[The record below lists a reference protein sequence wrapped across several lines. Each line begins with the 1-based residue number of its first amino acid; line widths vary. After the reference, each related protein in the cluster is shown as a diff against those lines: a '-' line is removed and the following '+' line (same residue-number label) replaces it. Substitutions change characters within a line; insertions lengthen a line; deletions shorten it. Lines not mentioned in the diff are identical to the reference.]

1 MLKYFI
7 LTYRLIMATPLIIL
21 IVLGIILVLMYNSL
35 VAKKNQVENIFAS
48 VDTQL
53 KKRYDLIPNLV
64 ASVSKYM
71 DHEKSLLEEVTK
83 LRSEANRPNISDKQ
97 KINLDAKITKAL
109 GSIMIA
115 VENYP
120 ELKANE
126 NVMHLQRSLNEV
138 EEQIAAA
145 RRAYNQAVTDYN
157 NALEMIPTNLMAS
170 MMNYKTKDVFEI
182 TEGERKNVNVSELFA
197 KN

>member
-1 MLKYFI
+1 MS
-7 LTYRLIMATPLIIL
+7 TSLIIV
-21 IVLGIILVLMYNSL
+21 IVLAIILVLMYNSL
-35 VAKKNQVENIFAS
+35 IAKKNQVENIFGS

-71 DHEKSLLEEVTK
+71 EHEKGILEDITK
-83 LRSEANRPNISDKQ
+83 LRADANKPNISDEQ
-97 KINLDAKITKAL
+97 KMELDAKMSAAL

-120 ELKANE
+120 DLKANE
-126 NVMHLQRSLNEV
+126 NVMHLQHSLNEV
-138 EEQIAAA
+138 EEQISAA

-157 NALEMIPTNLMAS
+157 NAIEQIPTNFMANA
-170 MMNYKTKDVFEI
+170 MNYRQKEVFEI
-182 TEGERKNVNVSELFA
+182 SEGERQNVNVKELF
-197 KN
+197 N

>member
-1 MLKYFI
+1 MSASLVILIIAVFI
-7 LTYRLIMATPLIIL
+7 LVM
-21 IVLGIILVLMYNSL
+21 MYNSL
-35 VAKKNQVENIFAS
+35 VSKKNQVENIFAG

-64 ASVSKYM
+64 SSVQQYM
-71 DHEKSLLEEVTK
+71 QHEKSILEDITK
-83 LRSEANRPNISDKQ
+83 LRSQANKPNLSD
-97 KINLDAKITKAL
+97 NDKITLDKKITSAL

-126 NVMHLQRSLNEV
+126 NVMHLQYSLNEI
-138 EEQIAAA
+138 EEQISAA

-157 NALEMIPTNLMAS
+157 NAIEMLPTNFMAS
-170 MMNYKTKDVFEI
+170 AMNYTKKQVFEI
-182 TEGERKNVNVSELFA
+182 NANERKNVSVKKFFQS
-197 KN
+197 

>member
-1 MLKYFI
+1 MSI
-7 LTYRLIMATPLIIL
+7 PLIIL
-21 IVLGIILVLMYNSL
+21 IVIAIVLVLMYNSL

-53 KKRYDLIPNLV
+53 KKRYDLVPNLV

-71 DHEKSLLEEVTK
+71 EHEKSILQEVTK
-83 LRSEANRPNISDKQ
+83 LRADANKPNISDKQ
-97 KINLDAKITKAL
+97 KIDLDAKMSAAL
-109 GSIMIA
+109 GSLMIA
-115 VENYP
+115 VEAYP

-126 NVMHLQRSLNEV
+126 NAMHLQRSLNEI

-157 NALEMIPTNLMAS
+157 NALEMIPTNYMANA
-170 MMNYKTKDVFEI
+170 MNYQRKEVFEI
-182 TEGERKNVNVSELFA
+182 AEGERKNISVKELF
-197 KN
+197 N

>member
-1 MLKYFI
+1 MQKRFS
-7 LTYRLIMATPLIIL
+7 MSTPLIIL

-71 DHEKSLLEEVTK
+71 EHEKSLLEEVTK

-97 KINLDAKITKAL
+97 KMDLDAKITKAL

-126 NVMHLQRSLNEV
+126 NVLHLQRSLNEV

-170 MMNYKTKDVFEI
+170 MMGYKEKDVFEI
-182 TEGERKNVNVSELFA
+182 TETERKNVNVGELFN
-197 KN
+197 K

>member
-1 MLKYFI
+1 MS
-7 LTYRLIMATPLIIL
+7 TPLIIL
-21 IVLGIILVLMYNSL
+21 LVLVIVLILMYNSL
-35 VAKKNQVENIFAS
+35 VAKKNQVDNIFAS
-48 VDTQL
+48 IDTQL

-71 DHEKSLLEEVTK
+71 EHEKSILQEITK
-83 LRSEANRPNISDKQ
+83 LRSEANKPNISEKQ
-97 KINLDAKITKAL
+97 KIKLDAQITSAL

-126 NVMHLQRSLNEV
+126 NVIHLQHTLSEV
-138 EEQIAAA
+138 EEQISAA

-157 NALEMIPTNLMAS
+157 NALEMIPTNFMAS
-170 MMNYKTKDVFEI
+170 AMNYQKKEVFEI
-182 TEGERKNVNVSELFA
+182 PKNERKNVNVSELFN
-197 KN
+197 K

>member
-1 MLKYFI
+1 MS
-7 LTYRLIMATPLIIL
+7 TSM
-21 IVLGIILVLMYNSL
+21 IVLLVVGIILVLMYNSL
-35 VAKKNQVENIFAS
+35 VSKKNQVENIFAS

-71 DHEKSLLEEVTK
+71 EHEKSLLTEVTK
-83 LRSEANRPNISDKQ
+83 LRAEANKPNISDEH
-97 KINLDAKITKAL
+97 KIALDAKVTSAL

-120 ELKANE
+120 DLKANE

-138 EEQIAAA
+138 EEQIAAS

-157 NALEMIPTNLMAS
+157 NAIEMIPTNFMAS
-170 MMNYKTKDVFEI
+170 AMNYKRKEVFEI
-182 TEGERKNVNVSELFA
+182 SEGERKNVNVKELF
-197 KN
+197 N

>member
-1 MLKYFI
+1 MSTSMIVL
-7 LTYRLIMATPLIIL
+7 LVVGIIL
-21 IVLGIILVLMYNSL
+21 ILMYNSL
-35 VAKKNQVENIFAS
+35 VSKKNQVENIFAS

-64 ASVSKYM
+64 ATVSKYM
-71 DHEKSLLEEVTK
+71 AHEKSLLTEVTK
-83 LRSEANRPNISDKQ
+83 LRAEANKPHISDKH
-97 KINLDAKITKAL
+97 KIALDAKVSSAL

-120 ELKANE
+120 DLKANE

-138 EEQIAAA
+138 EEQISAS

-157 NALEMIPTNLMAS
+157 NAIEMIPTNMMAS
-170 MMNYKTKDVFEI
+170 VMNYRTKEVFEI
-182 TEGERKNVNVSELFA
+182 TEGERKNVNVKELFE
-197 KN
+197 

>member
-1 MLKYFI
+1 MS
-7 LTYRLIMATPLIIL
+7 TPLIIL
-21 IVLGIILVLMYNSL
+21 IVVGIILVLMYNSL

-97 KINLDAKITKAL
+97 KMDLDAKITKTL

-170 MMNYKTKDVFEI
+170 MMGYTKKDVFEI
-182 TEGERKNVNVSELFA
+182 TEAERKNVNVSELFN
-197 KN
+197 K

>member
-1 MLKYFI
+1 MS
-7 LTYRLIMATPLIIL
+7 TPLILL
-21 IVLGIILVLMYNSL
+21 IVLGITLILIYNSL
-35 VAKKNQVENIFAS
+35 VAKKNQVTNIFAS

-71 DHEKSLLEEVTK
+71 EHEKSILEDITK
-83 LRSEANRPNISDKQ
+83 LRAEANKPNISDEH
-97 KINLDAKITKAL
+97 KIALDKKISSAL
-109 GSIMIA
+109 GSIMVA

-126 NVMHLQRSLNEV
+126 NVMHLQRALTEI
-138 EEQIAAA
+138 EEQISAA

-157 NALEMIPTNLMAS
+157 NALEQIPTNFIAS
-170 MMNYKTKDVFEI
+170 AMGYTKKEVFEI
-182 TEGERKNVNVSELFA
+182 SEAERKNINVKELF
-197 KN
+197 N